1 MAEAILAGKQIKELA
16 LIHGST
22 GLAVAYAIIASF
34 AENFF
39 VRDGPRNRGHRDGQN
54 HQGQKLLPQAHATL
68 TSLSTRTAGCRS
80 CAIYRVEPLATSSG
94 TSSMPRKTSA
104 CRIVCASVSA
114 SLSLPSICIRVAA
127 LMGSPA
133 NFHIPIMIFTFGI
146 CARIF
151 RYNSLA

>member
-16 LIHGST
+16 LIHGSA

-68 TSLSTRTAGCRS
+68 TGLRKIIIGDRWCT
-80 CAIYRVEPLATSSG
+80 IYLVVPAATSSG
-94 TSSMPRKTSA
+94 TISIPRKTSA

-114 SLSLPSICIRVAA
+114 SLSLPSICSRVAA

-133 NFHIPIMIFTFGI
+133 NFHSPIIIFTFGI
-146 CARIF
+146 CALIF
-151 RYNSLA
+151 LYNSLA